1 MKKGSAKAVPAG
13 KRTAAEK
20 LQYVKKNWQLYVF
33 FLLPALLLT
42 IIFKYVPM
50 GGVLIAFEDYNVIDG
65 VFGSKWVGLEYFR
78 RFLASQLSCE
88 YSETE
93 YLRTAVGIS
102 DSDHSG
108 TSSES
113 DPESRD
119 QEKDPASDLCTE
131 FYFSYRTLRYGSYVS
146 FTSRSAE

>member
-65 VFGSKWVGLEYFR
+65 EMGRTGILPEISGITGFYE
-78 RFLASQLSCE
+78 LSCE
-88 YSETE
+88 HFETE

-102 DSDHSG
+102 DSDHPG

-119 QEKDPASDLCTE
+119 QEKNSASDLCAE
-131 FYFSYRTLRYGSYVS
+131 FYFRYRTLRYGSYVS
-146 FTSRSAE
+146 FTGRSAE

>member
-65 VFGSKWVGLEYFR
+65 VLN
-78 RFLASQLSCE
+78 
-88 YSETE
+88 T
-93 YLRTAVGIS
+93 
-102 DSDHSG
+102 SG
-108 TSSES
+108 
-113 DPESRD
+113 DFWHHRI
-119 QEKDPASDLCTE
+119 L
-131 FYFSYRTLRYGSYVS
+131 
-146 FTSRSAE
+146 